1 MNFRRTLAFIFPPI
15 REVVETR
22 DRLFSE
28 LEMANARISE
38 LEKSPKKSPYL
49 ISAIQSESLNS
60 KQIADVSYSKLLNDF
75 ELLHFDLHLEVEE
88 NSKLSNEL
96 ASLQREFH
104 KLEEDTASA
113 RLAKSQNRLFITDYA
128 YFPSPRAIEKAAGG
142 IQIEAIF
149 KKNEV
154 FMRDTLKAIAQHIR
168 TLKLIPRTASDPL
181 APCWENP
188 WFPPFDGAAL
198 YGLIAVNKPSHYIE
212 VGSGISTRF
221 ARQAITDLGLS
232 TKIISIDPHP
242 HNPVDGLCDEIIIE
256 RAENMPAEFWNNLKA
271 NDIVFIDN
279 SHRCFPGSDVTVF
292 FTEVMPALPPG
303 VIYGIHDIFLPF
315 DYPSAWNERFY
326 SEQYL
331 LMTYLL
337 GGFGKDEILLPV
349 YWLTHQS
356 QLHGILG
363 ELWNEKILFDG
374 LMTHGG
380 AFWARRG
387 QIADEIFNS

>member
-1 MNFRRTLAFIFPPI
+1 MGLRRSLALIFPPL
-15 REVVETR
+15 RQVVEAR
-22 DRLFSE
+22 DRLFAELQLANVRINE
-28 LEMANARISE
+28 LEETIHVTKHTATEAHSQSSNSLQDDELGYTNLPNDFVLLQNDLLSTINENVRISKDYE
-38 LEKSPKKSPYL
+38 NLKS
-49 ISAIQSESLNS
+49 
-60 KQIADVSYSKLLNDF
+60 
-75 ELLHFDLHLEVEE
+75 
-88 NSKLSNEL
+88 
-96 ASLQREFH
+96 EFY
-104 KLEEDTASA
+104 KLEENTAAA

-128 YFPSPRAIEKAAGG
+128 YLPSPRAIEKAAGG

-154 FMRDTLKAIAQHIR
+154 RMRDTLKAIAQHVR
-168 TLKLIPRTASDPL
+168 TLKLIPRTGSAPL

-242 HNPVDGLCDEIIIE
+242 HNPVDGLCDEIIVE
-256 RAENMPAEFWNNLKA
+256 RAENMPAEFWNKLKA

-349 YWLTHQS
+349 NWLTHQT
-356 QLHGILG
+356 QLHDILD
-363 ELWNEKILFDG
+363 ELWNQKNLFDG

-387 QIADEIFNS
+387 PL

>member
-1 MNFRRTLAFIFPPI
+1 MNLRRTLALIFPPV

-22 DRLFSE
+22 DRLYAE
-28 LEMANARISE
+28 LQLANARINDLEHIIHVNEVTNTVVQSSQSNSLQIDE
-38 LEKSPKKSPYL
+38 LSH
-49 ISAIQSESLNS
+49 
-60 KQIADVSYSKLLNDF
+60 SKLLSDLEFIQTELELRTKDNVKVSND
-75 ELLHFDLHLEVEE
+75 LE
-88 NSKLSNEL
+88 
-96 ASLQREFH
+96 SLQREFN
-104 KLEEDTASA
+104 KLEEDTATA

-154 FMRDTLKAIAQHIR
+154 LMRNTLKAIAQHVR
-168 TLKLIPRTASDPL
+168 TLKLVPRIASAPL

-242 HNPVDGLCDEIIIE
+242 HNPVDGLCDEIIVE

-337 GGFGKDEILLPV
+337 GGFGRDEILLPV
-349 YWLTHQS
+349 NWLTHQS
-356 QLHGILG
+356 QLHGILD

-387 QIADEIFNS
+387 QTAH

>member
-1 MNFRRTLAFIFPPI
+1 MKLRRTLAFIFPPI
-15 REVVETR
+15 RKVVETR
-22 DRLFSE
+22 DRLFE
-28 LEMANARISE
+28 EIQLANARICD
-38 LEKSPKKSPYL
+38 LEQNIHANKL
-49 ISAIQSESLNS
+49 ISTDIQTRSSNSL
-60 KQIADVSYSKLLNDF
+60 QIAELDHSNLLSDFAFIQNELQSKIKGNAI
-75 ELLHFDLHLEVEE
+75 
-88 NSKLSNEL
+88 LSNDLE
-96 ASLQREFH
+96 SIKREFH

-128 YFPSPRAIEKAAGG
+128 YFPSPREIEKAAGG

-154 FMRDTLKAIAQHIR
+154 LMRDTLKAIAQHVR
-168 TLKLIPRTASDPL
+168 TLKLIPRTASSPL

-242 HNPVDGLCDEIIIE
+242 HNPVEGLCDEIIVE
-256 RAENMPAEFWNNLKA
+256 RAESMPAEFWNNLKA

-315 DYPSAWNERFY
+315 DYPAAWNERFY

-337 GGFGKDEILLPV
+337 GGFGNDEILLPLN
-349 YWLTHQS
+349 WLTHQS
-356 QLHGILG
+356 QLHDILD

-387 QIADEIFNS
+387 QIADEIFNP

>member
-1 MNFRRTLAFIFPPI
+1 MNLRRSLALFFPPL
-15 REVVETR
+15 RQVVEAR
-22 DRLFSE
+22 DRLYSE
-28 LEMANARISE
+28 LQLANARINE
-38 LEKSPKKSPYL
+38 LEETFHKNKLINTEAQSKSSNPLQVDELGYT
-49 ISAIQSESLNS
+49 
-60 KQIADVSYSKLLNDF
+60 KLLSDF
-75 ELLHFDLHLEVEE
+75 ELLQNDLRSKINE
-88 NSKLSNEL
+88 NASVFKDYENLRSNY
-96 ASLQREFH
+96 H
-104 KLEEDTASA
+104 KLEEDTATE

-142 IQIEAIF
+142 IQIEAFF
-149 KKNEV
+149 KKNEAL
-154 FMRDTLKAIAQHIR
+154 MRSTLEAIAKHVQ
-168 TLKLIPRTASDPL
+168 TLRQIPRTTSAPL
-181 APCWENP
+181 SPCWENP

-198 YGLIAVNKPSHYIE
+198 YGLIAVNKPSQYIE

-221 ARQAITDLGLS
+221 ARQAIKDLDLS

-242 HNPVDGLCDEIIIE
+242 HNPVEGLCDEVIVD
-256 RAENMPAEFWNNLKA
+256 RAESMPAEFWNSLKA

-315 DYPSAWNERFY
+315 DYPSTWNERFY

-337 GGFGKDEILLPV
+337 GGFGNDEILLPV
-349 YWLTHQS
+349 NWLTHQS
-356 QLHGILG
+356 ELHSILG
-363 ELWNEKILFDG
+363 ELWNQKSLFDG

-387 QIADEIFNS
+387 PIN

>member
-1 MNFRRTLAFIFPPI
+1 MNLRRTLAFIFPPI
-15 REVVETR
+15 RQVVETR
-22 DRLFSE
+22 DRLFEE
-28 LEMANARISE
+28 LQLANARINDLEQNIRVNKITNTEVQTRSSNSLQIDE
-38 LEKSPKKSPYL
+38 LGH
-49 ISAIQSESLNS
+49 
-60 KQIADVSYSKLLNDF
+60 SKLLSDLEFIRTELQLKIKENAIVSND
-75 ELLHFDLHLEVEE
+75 LE
-88 NSKLSNEL
+88 
-96 ASLQREFH
+96 SLEREFH
-104 KLEEDTASA
+104 KLEEATAST

-128 YFPSPRAIEKAAGG
+128 YFPSPREIEKAAGG
-142 IQIEAIF
+142 IQIEAF
-149 KKNEV
+149 FRKNEV
-154 FMRDTLKAIAQHIR
+154 RMRDTLKAIAQHVR
-168 TLKLIPRTASDPL
+168 TLKLIPRIASAPL

-198 YGLIAVNKPSHYIE
+198 YGLIAVNKPSYYIE

-242 HNPVDGLCDEIIIE
+242 HNPVDGLCDKIIVD
-256 RAENMPAEFWNNLKA
+256 RAENMSAEFWNSLKA

-292 FTEVMPALPPG
+292 FTEVMPALPLG

-337 GGFGKDEILLPV
+337 GGFGSDEILLPV
-349 YWLTHQS
+349 YWLTHQP
-356 QLHGILG
+356 QLHGILD

-387 QIADEIFNS
+387 QIAEEIFNP

>member
-1 MNFRRTLAFIFPPI
+1 MNLRRTLAFIFPPV

-22 DRLFSE
+22 DRLFLE
-28 LEMANARISE
+28 LELANARISE
-38 LEKSPKKSPYL
+38 LEKTRYKNSDL
-49 ISAIQSESLNS
+49 ISTIQSESLNS
-60 KQIADVSYSKLLNDF
+60 KQIADATYTKLLSDF
-75 ELLHFDLHLEVEE
+75 ELLRSDLHLEIEE
-88 NSKLSNEL
+88 NSKLSNQL

-104 KLEEDTASA
+104 KLEQDTGSA

-128 YFPSPRAIEKAAGG
+128 YFPSPREIEKASGG
-142 IQIEAIF
+142 IQIEAF
-149 KKNEV
+149 FRKNEV
-154 FMRDTLKAIAQHIR
+154 RMRDTLKAIAQHVR
-168 TLKLIPRTASDPL
+168 TLKLIPRIASDPL

-242 HNPVDGLCDEIIIE
+242 HNPVDGLCDEIIVE
-256 RAENMPAEFWNNLKA
+256 RAESMPADFWNNLKA

-337 GGFGKDEILLPV
+337 GGFGSDEILLPV
-349 YWLTHQS
+349 NWLTHQS
-356 QLHGILG
+356 QLHGILD

-387 QIADEIFNS
+387 ETAH

>member
-1 MNFRRTLAFIFPPI
+1 MNFRRTLASIFPPI

-28 LEMANARISE
+28 LQLANVRISE
-38 LEKSPKKSPYL
+38 LEKTLQKSSDL
-49 ISAIQSESLNS
+49 ISTIQSESLNS
-60 KQIADVSYSKLLNDF
+60 KQIADATYPNFLSDF
-75 ELLHFDLHLEVEE
+75 ELLRSDLHLEIEE
-88 NSKLSNEL
+88 KSKLSNEL
-96 ASLQREFH
+96 ASLQKEFH
-104 KLEEDTASA
+104 KLEEDTATA

-142 IQIEAIF
+142 IQIDAIF
-149 KKNEV
+149 KKNEGR
-154 FMRDTLKAIAQHIR
+154 MRDTLKAIAQHVR
-168 TLKLIPRTASDPL
+168 TLKLIPRTASAPL
-181 APCWENP
+181 EPCWENP

-242 HNPVDGLCDEIIIE
+242 HNPVDGLCDEIIVE
-256 RAENMPAEFWNNLKA
+256 RAESMPAEFWNNLKA

-337 GGFGKDEILLPV
+337 GGFGSDEILLPV
-349 YWLTHQS
+349 NWLTHQS
-356 QLHGILG
+356 QLHGILD

-387 QIADEIFNS
+387 QRADEIFNS

>member
-1 MNFRRTLAFIFPPI
+1 MNLRRTLAFIFPPV

-22 DRLFSE
+22 DRLYAE
-28 LEMANARISE
+28 LQLANARINDLEHIIHVNEVTNTGVQSSQSNSLQIDE
-38 LEKSPKKSPYL
+38 LSH
-49 ISAIQSESLNS
+49 
-60 KQIADVSYSKLLNDF
+60 SKLLSDLEFIQTELELRTKDNVKVSND
-75 ELLHFDLHLEVEE
+75 LE
-88 NSKLSNEL
+88 
-96 ASLQREFH
+96 SLQREFN
-104 KLEEDTASA
+104 KLEEDTATA

-142 IQIEAIF
+142 IQIEAF
-149 KKNEV
+149 FRKNEV
-154 FMRDTLKAIAQHIR
+154 RMRDTLKAIAQHVR
-168 TLKLIPRTASDPL
+168 TLKLIPRIASAPL

-242 HNPVDGLCDEIIIE
+242 HNPVDGLCDEIIVE

-337 GGFGKDEILLPV
+337 GGFGSDEILLPV
-349 YWLTHQS
+349 NWLTHQS
-356 QLHGILG
+356 QLHGILD

-387 QIADEIFNS
+387 QTAH

>member
-1 MNFRRTLAFIFPPI
+1 MNLRRTLALIFPPV

-22 DRLFSE
+22 DRLYAE
-28 LEMANARISE
+28 LQLANARINDLEHIIHVNEVTNTVVQSSQSNSLQIDE
-38 LEKSPKKSPYL
+38 LSH
-49 ISAIQSESLNS
+49 
-60 KQIADVSYSKLLNDF
+60 SKLLSDLEFIQTELELRTKDNVKVSND
-75 ELLHFDLHLEVEE
+75 LE
-88 NSKLSNEL
+88 
-96 ASLQREFH
+96 SLQREFN
-104 KLEEDTASA
+104 KLEEDTATA

-154 FMRDTLKAIAQHIR
+154 LMRNTLKAIAQHVR
-168 TLKLIPRTASDPL
+168 TLKLIPRIASAPL

-242 HNPVDGLCDEIIIE
+242 HNPVDGLCDEIIVE

-337 GGFGKDEILLPV
+337 GGFGSDEILLPV
-349 YWLTHQS
+349 NWLTHQS
-356 QLHGILG
+356 QLHGILD

-387 QIADEIFNS
+387 QTAH

>member
-1 MNFRRTLAFIFPPI
+1 MNLRRTLAFIFPPV

-22 DRLFSE
+22 DRLYAE
-28 LEMANARISE
+28 LQLANARINDLEHIIHVNEVTNTGVQSSQSNSLQIDE
-38 LEKSPKKSPYL
+38 LSH
-49 ISAIQSESLNS
+49 
-60 KQIADVSYSKLLNDF
+60 SKLLSDLEFIQTELELRTKDNVKVSND
-75 ELLHFDLHLEVEE
+75 LE
-88 NSKLSNEL
+88 
-96 ASLQREFH
+96 SLQREFN
-104 KLEEDTASA
+104 KLEEDTATA

-142 IQIEAIF
+142 IQIEAF
-149 KKNEV
+149 FRKNEV
-154 FMRDTLKAIAQHIR
+154 RMRDTLKAIAQHVR
-168 TLKLIPRTASDPL
+168 TLKLIPRIASAPL

-242 HNPVDGLCDEIIIE
+242 HNPVDGLCDEIIVE

-337 GGFGKDEILLPV
+337 GGFGNDEILLPV
-349 YWLTHQS
+349 NWLTHQS
-356 QLHGILG
+356 QLHGILD

-387 QIADEIFNS
+387 QTAH

>member
-1 MNFRRTLAFIFPPI
+1 MNLRRTLAFIFPPV

-22 DRLFSE
+22 DRLYAE
-28 LEMANARISE
+28 LQLANARINDLEHIIHVNEVTNTGVQSSQSNSLQIDE
-38 LEKSPKKSPYL
+38 LSH
-49 ISAIQSESLNS
+49 
-60 KQIADVSYSKLLNDF
+60 SKLLSDLEFIQTELELRTKDNVKVSND
-75 ELLHFDLHLEVEE
+75 LE
-88 NSKLSNEL
+88 
-96 ASLQREFH
+96 SLQREFN
-104 KLEEDTASA
+104 KLEEDTATA

-142 IQIEAIF
+142 IQIEAF
-149 KKNEV
+149 FRKNEV
-154 FMRDTLKAIAQHIR
+154 RMRDTLKAIAQHVR
-168 TLKLIPRTASDPL
+168 TLKLIPRIASAPL

-242 HNPVDGLCDEIIIE
+242 HNPVDGLCDEIIVE

-271 NDIVFIDN
+271 NDIFFIDN

-337 GGFGKDEILLPV
+337 GGFGSDEILLPV
-349 YWLTHQS
+349 NWLTHQS
-356 QLHGILG
+356 QLHGILD

-387 QIADEIFNS
+387 QTAH